1 MIKRMLRIGPLAKAT
16 DPRQLLGE
24 SQLSA
29 SFERLLLDFLTISS
43 FFPPSKDFGFRN
55 IEVWTEGMYREGLK
69 DTSYFLTTTRF
80 CDSRF
85 LCSVDN

>member
-55 IEVWTEGMYREGLK
+55 IEVWTEGMYREGWK
-69 DTSYFLTTTRF
+69 DTSYFLTATRF

>member
-43 FFPPSKDFGFRN
+43 FFPPSKDLGFRISQN
-55 IEVWTEGMYREGLK
+55 
-69 DTSYFLTTTRF
+69 
-80 CDSRF
+80 
-85 LCSVDN
+85 

>member
-1 MIKRMLRIGPLAKAT
+1 MLAPTNIAVLTLFEKRGAKPMIKRMLRNGPLAKAT

-43 FFPPSKDFGFRN
+43 FFLLQRISDL
-55 IEVWTEGMYREGLK
+55 VWIVGMYKKGLK
-69 DTSYFLTTTRF
+69 DTSYF
-80 CDSRF
+80 
-85 LCSVDN
+85 

>member
-43 FFPPSKDFGFRN
+43 FFPPSKDFGFRKT
-55 IEVWTEGMYREGLK
+55 EVWT
-69 DTSYFLTTTRF
+69 
-80 CDSRF
+80 
-85 LCSVDN
+85 

>member
-43 FFPPSKDFGFRN
+43 FFRLQRISDFAKLRFGPKEC
-55 IEVWTEGMYREGLK
+55 IERV
-69 DTSYFLTTTRF
+69 
-80 CDSRF
+80 
-85 LCSVDN
+85 